1 MTSNDN
7 TVAGLRA
14 RYGERWRWLAVATV
28 MLGTMAT
35 VLSATVV
42 NVALHDIMTEFGI
55 RQGQVHWLATGFIAA
70 MTTTML
76 TSSWLL
82 DHFGLRTTLG
92 TAMALFS
99 VVSVAGGFANSPELL
114 ILARVAQG
122 ALAGMMQ
129 PMGMYLVFRI
139 FPRDRRGQA
148 MGIYGM
154 GVILAPALGPVLG
167 GFLVDQLDWRYVM
180 FAPVP
185 VTLLGVLMAWRFLPL
200 PPSRP
205 EPYRFDLP
213 GLVLLGL
220 TIGLSLDAL
229 NRLQHGALEGPWV
242 AAEGMA
248 AVVLLTLFGRRERRT
263 PHPLLNITLFRRH
276 SFLFANLGAAALGLA
291 LFGSTYLVPLFVQTA
306 LEFSATEAGLLMLPA
321 GLVLGMT
328 FPIAGRLADRRSAR
342 SLVLFGIGMF
352 ALSATLF
359 AVSDVTLGFGW
370 LALWTVFGRIGLGF
384 MLPALSTGALNPLE
398 AHELGA
404 GSSTINFTRQ
414 LGGAF
419 GVNLVALTIE
429 FGEHSG
435 GVPTIGAFHSAW
447 WLVAAFVLVAAIPV
461 SKMRTRR
468 LFYADGQQSGYDG
481 D

>member
-1 MTSNDN
+1 MTAHDN
-7 TVAGLRA
+7 TVEGLRA

-99 VVSVAGGFANSPELL
+99 LVSVLGGFADSPELL

-122 ALAGMMQ
+122 ALAGLMQ

-185 VTLLGVLMAWRFLPL
+185 VTLLGVFMAWRFLPL

-205 EPYRFDLP
+205 DPYRFDLP

-229 NRLQHGALEGPWV
+229 NRLQHVALDGHWV
-242 AAEGMA
+242 AAEGMLA
-248 AVVLLTLFGRRERRT
+248 LVLLILFVRRERRT
-263 PHPLLNITLFRRH
+263 PHPLLNVSLFRRR
-276 SFLFANLGAAALGLA
+276 SFLFANVGAAALGLA

-306 LEFSATEAGLLMLPA
+306 LAFSATEAGLLMLPA

-398 AHELGA
+398 THELGA

-419 GVNLVALTIE
+419 GVNMVALTIE

-461 SKMRTRR
+461 WKMR
-468 LFYADGQQSGYDG
+468 A
-481 D
+481 

>member
-1 MTSNDN
+1 MSANDN
-7 TVAGLRA
+7 TVEGLRA

-42 NVALHDIMTEFGI
+42 NVALHDIMIEFGI

-76 TSSWLL
+76 ASSWLL
-82 DHFGLRTTLG
+82 DHVGLRTTLG

-99 VVSVAGGFANSPELL
+99 VVSVLGGFADSPELL
-114 ILARVAQG
+114 ILARIGQG
-122 ALAGMMQ
+122 ALAGLMQ

-139 FPRDRRGQA
+139 FPRHRRGQA

-154 GVILAPALGPVLG
+154 GVILAPSLGPVLG

-185 VTLLGVLMAWRFLPL
+185 VTLLGVFMAWRFLPL

-213 GLVLLGL
+213 GLVMLGM

-229 NRLQHGALEGPWV
+229 NRLQHVVADGLWV
-242 AAEGMA
+242 AAEGTIA
-248 AVVLLTLFGRRERRT
+248 LVLLTLFVRRERRT
-263 PHPLLNITLFRRH
+263 PHPLLNVGLFKRR
-276 SFLFANLGAAALGLA
+276 SFLFANLGAGALGLA

-328 FPIAGRLADRRSAR
+328 FPIAGRLADKRSAR

-359 AVSDVTLGFGW
+359 AVSDVTMAFGW

-384 MLPALSTGALNPLE
+384 MLPALSIGALNPLE

-419 GVNLVALTIE
+419 GVNAVALTIE

-447 WLVAAFVLVAAIPV
+447 WMVAAFVAVAAIPV
-461 SKMRTRR
+461 WKMR
-468 LFYADGQQSGYDG
+468 D
-481 D
+481 

>member
-1 MTSNDN
+1 MKTNDN
-7 TVAGLRA
+7 SVEGLRA

-42 NVALHDIMTEFGI
+42 NVALHEIMLEFDI

-99 VVSVAGGFANSPELL
+99 VVSVLGGFADSPELL
-114 ILARVAQG
+114 ILARIAQG
-122 ALAGMMQ
+122 ALAGLMQ

-139 FPRDRRGQA
+139 FPRDRRGRA

-167 GFLVDQLDWRYVM
+167 GFLVDELDWRYVM

-185 VTLLGVLMAWRFLPL
+185 VTVLGVFMAWRFLPL

-205 EPYRFDLP
+205 APYRFDLP
-213 GLVLLGL
+213 GLILLGI

-229 NRLQHGALEGPWV
+229 NRLQHGVDSGLQVIVEGVIALTT
-242 AAEGMA
+242 
-248 AVVLLTLFGRRERRT
+248 LTLFVRRERRT
-263 PHPLLNITLFRRH
+263 PHPLMNVRLFRRR

-328 FPIAGRLADRRSAR
+328 FPIAGRLADQRSAR

-352 ALSATLF
+352 ALSAILF
-359 AVSDVTLGFGW
+359 ALSDATLAFGW

-398 AHELGA
+398 PHELGA

-419 GVNLVALTIE
+419 GVNMVALTIE
-429 FGEHSG
+429 YGEHSG
-435 GVPTIGAFHSAW
+435 GIPTIGAFHSAW
-447 WLVAAFVLVAAIPV
+447 WLVAVFVAVAAIPV
-461 SKMRTRR
+461 WKMRT
-468 LFYADGQQSGYDG
+468 
-481 D
+481 

>member
-1 MTSNDN
+1 MSANDN
-7 TVAGLRA
+7 TVEGLRA

-76 TSSWLL
+76 ASSWLL
-82 DHFGLRTTLG
+82 DHVGLRTTLG

-99 VVSVAGGFANSPELL
+99 VVSVLGGFADTPELL
-114 ILARVAQG
+114 ILARIAQG
-122 ALAGMMQ
+122 ALAGLMQ

-167 GFLVDQLDWRYVM
+167 GFLVDELDWRYVM

-185 VTLLGVLMAWRFLPL
+185 VTLLGVFMAWRFLPL

-205 EPYRFDLP
+205 APYRFDLP
-213 GLVLLGL
+213 GLALLGM

-229 NRLQHGALEGPWV
+229 NRLQHGVADGLWV
-242 AAEGMA
+242 AIEGLVALMLL
-248 AVVLLTLFGRRERRT
+248 VLFVRRERRT
-263 PHPLLNITLFRRH
+263 AHPLLNVRLFRRR

-306 LEFSATEAGLLMLPA
+306 LDFSATEAGLLMLPA

-328 FPIAGRLADRRSAR
+328 FPIAGRLADQRSAR

-359 AVSDVTLGFGW
+359 AVSDVTLAFGW

-398 AHELGA
+398 PHELGA

-419 GVNLVALTIE
+419 GVNIVALTIE

-435 GVPTIGAFHSAW
+435 GEPTIAAFHTAW
-447 WLVAAFVLVAAIPV
+447 WLVAAFVTLAAIPV
-461 SKMRTRR
+461 WKMRV
-468 LFYADGQQSGYDG
+468 
-481 D
+481 

>member
-1 MTSNDN
+1 MSANDN
-7 TVAGLRA
+7 TVEGLRA

-42 NVALHDIMTEFGI
+42 NVALHDIMSEFGI

-99 VVSVAGGFANSPELL
+99 VVSILGGFADSLEML
-114 ILARVAQG
+114 IVARIAQG
-122 ALAGMMQ
+122 ALAGLMQ
-129 PMGMYLVFRI
+129 PMCMYLVFRI
-139 FPRDRRGQA
+139 FPRERRGQA

-185 VTLLGVLMAWRFLPL
+185 VTLLGVFMAWRFLPL

-205 EPYRFDLP
+205 APYRFDLP

-220 TIGLSLDAL
+220 TVGLSLDAL
-229 NRLQHGALEGPWV
+229 NRLQHGVGSGLQV
-242 AAEGMA
+242 AVEGMVA
-248 AVVLLTLFGRRERRT
+248 LALLTLFVRRERRT
-263 PHPLLNITLFRRH
+263 PHPLLNVSLFRRR

-321 GLVLGMT
+321 GLVLGMI
-328 FPIAGRLADRRSAR
+328 FPIAGRLADKRSAR

-359 AVSDVTLGFGW
+359 AVSDVTLAFGW

-384 MLPALSTGALNPLE
+384 MLPALSIGALNPLE
-398 AHELGA
+398 PHELGA

-419 GVNLVALTIE
+419 GVNMVALTIE

-435 GVPTIGAFHSAW
+435 GVPTISAFHSAW
-447 WLVAAFVLVAAIPV
+447 WLVAAFVALAALPV
-461 SKMRTRR
+461 WKMRT
-468 LFYADGQQSGYDG
+468 
-481 D
+481 